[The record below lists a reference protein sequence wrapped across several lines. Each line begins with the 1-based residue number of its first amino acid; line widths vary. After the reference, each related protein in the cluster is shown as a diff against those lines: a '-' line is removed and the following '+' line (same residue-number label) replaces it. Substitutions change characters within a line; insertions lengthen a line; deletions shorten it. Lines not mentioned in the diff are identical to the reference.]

1 MRFFNK
7 REFIHLLMESNTNDR
22 PSIRIPPPLLFFAFI
37 AAGFLLD
44 YLFPIKLFRLAWW
57 PRIICGGLIFTISG
71 YLALGS
77 ISVLLRNKTPFDPA
91 KPTLKIV
98 HQGPFR
104 LSRNPMYLALLCLLA
119 GVAVFTGSIWMCL
132 AVPAL
137 FIILD
142 IVVVRPEEEYL
153 ERNFGSQYLSYKVKV
168 RRWL

>member
-1 MRFFNK
+1 
-7 REFIHLLMESNTNDR
+7 METGTNDR
-22 PSIRIPPPLLFFAFI
+22 PSVILPPPLIFFAFLGI
-37 AAGFLLD
+37 GFLLD
-44 YLFPIKLFRLAWW
+44 YLFPLKIFQLPWW
-57 PRIICGGLIFTISG
+57 PRFTCSSTLFVISG

-77 ISVLLRNKTPFDPA
+77 VIVLLRNNTPFDAA

-104 LSRNPMYLALLCLLA
+104 LSRNPMYLALLFLLA

-137 FIILD
+137 LIVLD
-142 IVVVRPEEEYL
+142 IGAVRPEEEYL
-153 ERNFGSQYLSYKVKV
+153 ERNFGGRYLEYKANV